1 MWTDEK
7 LKWDPAKYGN
17 IQHIH
22 VGSHEVWQPDIL
34 LYHRY
39 RIFHLDSSKKKYVNI
54 YKNAQN
60 FRIINFKFLLL
71 NIKGLNLNQFL
82 ELSINK

>member
-17 IQHIH
+17 IEHIH
-22 VGSHEVWQPDIL
+22 VGNHEVWQPDIL

-39 RIFHLDSSKKKYVNI
+39 IIFYFNSLSKMCKH
-54 YKNAQN
+54 
-60 FRIINFKFLLL
+60 
-71 NIKGLNLNQFL
+71 IK
-82 ELSINK
+82 